1 MTTAISAAATV
12 RESLSRARAEGVAFP
27 EAWESAT
34 SDLPYE
40 WQRALGATRSAWY
53 YAYTGKPTTCGAF
66 GVLSST
72 RG

>member
-1 MTTAISAAATV
+1 
-12 RESLSRARAEGVAFP
+12 
-27 EAWESAT
+27 
-34 SDLPYE
+34 LPYE